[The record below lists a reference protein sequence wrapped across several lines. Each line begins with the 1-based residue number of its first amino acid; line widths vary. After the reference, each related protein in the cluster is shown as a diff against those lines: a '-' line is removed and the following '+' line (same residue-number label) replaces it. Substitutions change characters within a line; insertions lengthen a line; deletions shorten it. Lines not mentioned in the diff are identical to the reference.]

1 MGMVMILLALLIMME
16 QAHLWREGRR
26 VAGKRR
32 RPFLHCWGIFRFTII
47 VSITIIIKYLEEEEE
62 VEETQGPWSLPST
75 PILWRRRHE
84 INECLFSDIFKSN
97 TGFSLCCNAGEQL

>member
-1 MGMVMILLALLIMME
+1 MME

-47 VSITIIIKYLEEEEE
+47 VSITNHHHHQVPGGGGGGGRDTGALVVAEHTNS
-62 VEETQGPWSLPST
+62 VEAE
-75 PILWRRRHE
+75 
-84 INECLFSDIFKSN
+84 
-97 TGFSLCCNAGEQL
+97 A

>member
-1 MGMVMILLALLIMME
+1 MGMVMILLALLIMM

-47 VSITIIIKYLEEEEE
+47 VSITIIIKYLEVEEE

-75 PILWRRRHE
+75 PILWRR
-84 INECLFSDIFKSN
+84 IIFNECLFSDIFKSN